1 MDGHINI
8 DKLISEGGGMN
19 LPKHIQCYNMTH
31 HGTYLI
37 TKKNLIKHLAL
48 LSVVHFAMSYARLYH
63 FHSVKSMKFEGK

>member
-37 TKKNLIKHLAL
+37 TKKTL
-48 LSVVHFAMSYARLYH
+48 LNI
-63 FHSVKSMKFEGK
+63 

>member
-8 DKLISEGGGMN
+8 DKLISEGGGKI

-37 TKKNLIKHLAL
+37 TKKNFIKHLTL
-48 LSVVHFAMSYARLYH
+48 LSVVLVGCVICTVIPLSLSQEY
-63 FHSVKSMKFEGK
+63 EI